1 MKFDKSMAGYHMLV
15 ILSEV
20 DGNFGAA
27 EKKVV
32 EQYIKENH
40 PSLINLEVQNRIIDA
55 LPKEL
60 YMEHFEKVA
69 NDFLWQSTTEERNH
83 FVNFAF
89 KLVKADHKISKEEN
103 IYIDA
108 LYNLWDLAVE

>member
-1 MKFDKSMAGYHMLV
+1 MKFDKSIAGYLMLV

-20 DGNFGAA
+20 DGYFDAA
-27 EKKVV
+27 DKKVV
-32 EQYIKENH
+32 AQYIKDNH
-40 PSLINLEVQNRIIDA
+40 PSLVNLEVQNRILST

-69 NDFLWQSTTEERNH
+69 NDFYWQSTLEERNH
-83 FVNFAF
+83 FISFAF

-108 LYNLWDLAVE
+108 LYNIWDLSVE

>member
-1 MKFDKSMAGYHMLV
+1 MKFEKSIAGYHMLV

-20 DGNFGAA
+20 DGYFDAS
-27 EKKVV
+27 EKKIIS
-32 EQYIKENH
+32 QYIRNIN
-40 PSLINLEVQNRIIDA
+40 PNTINLEVQNRILNT

-69 NDFLWQSTTEERNH
+69 NDFYWQSTVEERNK
-83 FVNFAF
+83 FINFAF
-89 KLVKADHKISKEEN
+89 KLVKADHEISNEEN